1 MKIWRNSYW
10 ILQKKKKKKKKGKF
24 NFNLSWIA
32 DEFEKTNKLNE
43 KKIDFL
49 KSLKFESNINLSLL
63 NQTIIYR
70 QDKETQTVVININD
84 NLIPILIDYKIISS
98 INDFV
103 SIDNLQEL
111 TIKLSEDL
119 KKSYE
124 IIENLKNK
132 NIEIKEEKEK
142 QILLIEKN
150 NKKIKSDLSEAN
162 SNYEV
167 LLNEMK
173 AKLVK
178 QEILYKEKIE
188 KIEIYFKSEIKQKEE
203 EYQNLKNNFSNIK
216 EDSNLKLEKIKK
228 LEIYL
233 EEKDKILDKY
243 KRNELIIKSNQNQNQ
258 DIKRNVKKFNCDSES
273 LFEKNIINLKEM
285 EILFIKIN
293 SELKKLDKTFEKL
306 NNIKN
311 NLFKFEHEKIK
322 IIDNINETIELI
334 YNNIN
339 NLINANGSNKK
350 QYLNSSK
357 NLKYLFFEQ
366 PINLNIITD
375 TDKKPI
381 NSSEFNI
388 STNKKLEEESHN
400 DLNKR
405 KLSESLFFNSTNIEV
420 LELKSKSIPIK
431 KEREKIK
438 TKNNSS
444 HKFDNLINFYNI
456 FFDQLN
462 KFGNTI
468 FFTLDK
474 LNDSIKFSLDV
485 SNLIKQKNELYSKET
500 KNTNLELEVSKKS
513 EYYLKNA
520 FLIFQQNF
528 INKLTETIPIYNFEN
543 IILQLN
549 KISNNISDY
558 NAPEVK
564 EISNKIIESFKETI
578 DEFIQDKN
586 IEIKNLN
593 EKILFFLKEIKNYKK
608 IVLNNPNN
616 NYFNQDSNDRR
627 QNLIN
632 ELIETKDKE
641 IERLNEYLYMY
652 ADKYKKIK
660 YTDNNIQIYKIDE
673 NKTNI
678 NNYSINLSDSMK
690 DTSNILVNFYSN
702 F

>member
-216 EDSNLKLEKIKK
+216 ED
-228 LEIYL
+228 
-233 EEKDKILDKY
+233 
-243 KRNELIIKSNQNQNQ
+243 
-258 DIKRNVKKFNCDSES
+258 
-273 LFEKNIINLKEM
+273 
-285 EILFIKIN
+285 
-293 SELKKLDKTFEKL
+293 
-306 NNIKN
+306 
-311 NLFKFEHEKIK
+311 
-322 IIDNINETIELI
+322 
-334 YNNIN
+334 
-339 NLINANGSNKK
+339 
-350 QYLNSSK
+350 
-357 NLKYLFFEQ
+357 
-366 PINLNIITD
+366 
-375 TDKKPI
+375 
-381 NSSEFNI
+381 
-388 STNKKLEEESHN
+388 
-400 DLNKR
+400 
-405 KLSESLFFNSTNIEV
+405 
-420 LELKSKSIPIK
+420 
-431 KEREKIK
+431 
-438 TKNNSS
+438 
-444 HKFDNLINFYNI
+444 
-456 FFDQLN
+456 
-462 KFGNTI
+462 
-468 FFTLDK
+468 
-474 LNDSIKFSLDV
+474 
-485 SNLIKQKNELYSKET
+485 
-500 KNTNLELEVSKKS
+500 
-513 EYYLKNA
+513 
-520 FLIFQQNF
+520 
-528 INKLTETIPIYNFEN
+528 
-543 IILQLN
+543 
-549 KISNNISDY
+549 
-558 NAPEVK
+558 
-564 EISNKIIESFKETI
+564 
-578 DEFIQDKN
+578 
-586 IEIKNLN
+586 
-593 EKILFFLKEIKNYKK
+593 
-608 IVLNNPNN
+608 
-616 NYFNQDSNDRR
+616 
-627 QNLIN
+627 
-632 ELIETKDKE
+632 
-641 IERLNEYLYMY
+641 
-652 ADKYKKIK
+652 
-660 YTDNNIQIYKIDE
+660 
-673 NKTNI
+673 
-678 NNYSINLSDSMK
+678 
-690 DTSNILVNFYSN
+690 
-702 F
+702 